1 MTRGP
6 ERRLVACADQRPGA
20 VVEILV
26 EVGQHHRALRRT
38 RDRRDE
44 TGGCTIGAGR
54 AGDDGRTAP
63 RSAFERL
70 DFVVDQERDPLGP
83 VDEAAFGEPRR
94 PVGKGD
100 LEEVEGDAPIG
111 VIGVRRQRLDLL
123 PRRALDDHVVDQRR
137 KIAGE
142 RVGLSGRRRDQR
154 RLAGIDDQPPIRVN
168 LANRA
173 AERLS
178 PGAHKGCERVAA
190 RQRTDCR
197 RQGGARSLF
206 ALGEDC
212 RRLVWLEGAQRRDA
226 RQDQSPRAAGRDQ
239 RFGQSLG
246 GALRRHVDRRVS
258 QRRRSGRPGEA
269 VDQNSVQ
276 ESAAQGWQERRAGRN
291 CEDSGLANRH
301 ARLLCGAWG
310 KARRA

>member
-26 EVGQHHRALRRT
+26 EVGQHHRALRRA

-44 TGGCTIGAGR
+44 TGGCAIGAGR

-70 DFVVDQERDPLGP
+70 DFVVDQERDPLRP

-111 VIGVRRQRLDLL
+111 VISVRRQRLDLL

-168 LANRA
+168 FANRA

-226 RQDQSPRAAGRDQ
+226 RQDQNSARRWPRAAIWPEPR
-239 RFGQSLG
+239 
-246 GALRRHVDRRVS
+246 RRVAS
-258 QRRRSGRPGEA
+258 ARRSSRRPAPSLRPPRGSRRPGLRPGERG
-269 VDQNSVQ
+269 S
-276 ESAAQGWQERRAGRN
+276 RLAGT
-291 CEDSGLANRH
+291 
-301 ARLLCGAWG
+301 
-310 KARRA
+310 ARRKES